1 MDSTKIA
8 AATMP
13 TMSAVRRAAV
23 LRGSVSGIFGVAVIV
38 ASWGII
44 VPAPSFRR
52 EPGPGYR
59 HARLRA

>member
-1 MDSTKIA
+1 
-8 AATMP
+8 MP